1 MQQTLLQILKYANHD
16 VLGDVSYTLKVG
28 RILHLTLDMNII
40 YLPLLKIRHKMP
52 PLFLKGYS

>member
-40 YLPLLKIRHKMP
+40 YLPLLKIRHTMP